1 MKERFDREYYRR
13 FYRDGRTS
21 VISQA
26 EMTARAQLIAAYVQ
40 HIDCPVASILDAGCG
55 LGLLRDPLMRA
66 LPRASYMGLEYSDYL
81 CERYG
86 WTQGS
91 LVDFQVRQPFDL
103 VVCYDVMQYLDERSA
118 GRALANIGRLCR
130 GVLYFS
136 ALTSHDWKHNCDQS
150 RTDRDVHLRSAAWYR
165 SRLARNFRQAGAGFW
180 IRRGAPLSV
189 WELETAG

>member
-1 MKERFDREYYRR
+1 
-13 FYRDGRTS
+13 
-21 VISQA
+21 
-26 EMTARAQLIAAYVQ
+26 
-40 HIDCPVASILDAGCG
+40 
-55 LGLLRDPLMRA
+55 
-66 LPRASYMGLEYSDYL
+66 MGLEYSDYL

-91 LVDFQVRQPFDL
+91 LVDFKVRQPFDL

>member
-1 MKERFDREYYRR
+1 
-13 FYRDGRTS
+13 
-21 VISQA
+21 
-26 EMTARAQLIAAYVQ
+26 
-40 HIDCPVASILDAGCG
+40 
-55 LGLLRDPLMRA
+55 MRA

-91 LVDFQVRQPFDL
+91 LVDFKVRQPFDL

-136 ALTSHDWKHNCDQS
+136 ALTSHDW
-150 RTDRDVHLRSAAWYR
+150 
-165 SRLARNFRQAGAGFW
+165 GAGEG
-180 IRRGAPLSV
+180 RAYS
-189 WELETAG
+189 TALLPASLTMSSHAASS